1 MDLTHQIGQI
11 IRDDMVT
18 LPLYVF
24 PAMVNW
30 RTDRVEGPIDEYIN
44 NPESVFFN
52 MYDWST
58 K

>member
-1 MDLTHQIGQI
+1 
-11 IRDDMVT
+11 MVT

-44 NPESVFFN
+44 NPKASS
-52 MYDWST
+52 ST
-58 K
+58 CTTGPRSKADLIHRMLRPG